1 MASVIISAGL
11 SVADAE
17 ASSNEAGLKMRLR
30 KDRKIEVYSSNSEAV
45 EGWFKGLG
53 SGVTS
58 EFVNHTIRPGLKRSS
73 IKPVYSLTPAV
84 QGQSYF
90 TAKELAQIYGYPAPD
105 PSVHFVVGVVSFGG
119 GLFGSVNAE
128 GVLTNGDVQAYWS
141 YIGIPTNQHPRV
153 IIKLINGATNN
164 PPAYGTDENTMDVE
178 AIGGA
183 CPSPN
188 LTIILYRTPPNQGF
202 YHVFNYMYNTP
213 VVVGGVSY
221 KPDIISIS
229 WGGPELNS
237 SSAVNPTI
245 NSLFDTI
252 TGAGISIFVA
262 TGDWGAENTGLPG
275 NDIDYPASHPKC
287 TAVGGTTL
295 VSPNNIYDNSTV
307 EIAWKD
313 GGGGTSVI
321 FSKPSYQSRLSGTFR
336 SIPDICAVGDP
347 KTGMVVVL
355 NGQYIIVGGTS
366 LSAPLAAAF
375 FACINYRNYVNP
387 LLYNAPSDCFHDITY
402 GTIGGGIYTNPGYD
416 RCTGRG
422 SINGAN
428 LLSYINGVKVTG
440 VTLNQSTAS
449 VTVGNTLQLTAN
461 VIPANATFKK
471 VFWSSSNVPC
481 ARVSANGLI
490 TALFAGSATITART
504 DDSSYIASC
513 ALTVV

>member
-1 MASVIISAGL
+1 MYV
-11 SVADAE
+11 
-17 ASSNEAGLKMRLR
+17 R
-30 KDRKIEVYSSNSEAV
+30 KDTKIEVYSSNSEAV

-58 EFVNHTIRPGLKRSS
+58 EFVNHIIRSGLKRSS
-73 IKPVYSLTPAV
+73 IKPVYKLTPAV
-84 QGQSYF
+84 QGQPYF

-105 PSVHFVVGVVSFGG
+105 PSVHFVVGVVSSGA
-119 GLFGSVNAE
+119 GLFGTVNAE

-153 IIKLINGATNN
+153 IVKPIDGATNS
-164 PPAYGTDENTMDVE
+164 PTAGGSDTMENTLDVE

-188 LTIILYRTPPNQGF
+188 LTIILYIRGSGGYYN
-202 YHVFNYMYNTP
+202 VLNYIYNTP
-213 VVVGGVSY
+213 VVVGGITY
-221 KPDIISIS
+221 QPNIISIS
-229 WGGPELNS
+229 SSLSELYS
-237 SSAVNPTI
+237 SEAINPTV

-252 TGAGISIFVA
+252 TGAGISIFCS
-262 TGDWGAENTGLPG
+262 TGDFGADGKGPPG
-275 NDIDYPASHPKC
+275 NDISFPASHPKC

-295 VSPNNIYDNSTV
+295 VCPNNIYDTSTV

-347 KTGMVVVL
+347 KTGMVVL
-355 NGQYIIVGGTS
+355 LDGDIYIIGGTS
-366 LSAPLAAAF
+366 LSAPLVAAF

-402 GTIGGGIYTNPGYD
+402 GSIGGGIYTNPGYD

-422 SINGAN
+422 SINGVN

-481 ARVSANGLI
+481 ARVSGNGLI

-504 DDSSYIASC
+504 DDSSYVASC